1 MRNLV
6 LLAAIAALSACGP
19 TSPTGATTAA
29 PGPAASSG
37 ASPQSH
43 GALELSC
50 AGFADATLASLT
62 QRFGAANVVNQKIT
76 GAEGEESDGTVLFP
90 NDPARR
96 VEIAWRDPD
105 QHQGVASATV
115 SGVEGVRSLWTGPH
129 GVKLGQA
136 MADVQAAN
144 GRAFQASGFDWDY
157 GGMVT
162 DWKGGAFAPVDNCS
176 VQVGFQPG
184 AETQQAEGEASFASN
199 SPAMISRTPY
209 VSLFAVSFVQQSD

>member
-1 MRNLV
+1 MRKLLV
-6 LLAAIAALSACGP
+6 FAAIAALSACGP
-19 TSPTGATTAA
+19 PPREASTPPAA
-29 PGPAASSG
+29 PAAASG
-37 ASPQSH
+37 AALASSA
-43 GALELSC
+43 ALELSC

-76 GAEGEESDGTVLFP
+76 GAEGEESEGTVLFP
-90 NDPARR
+90 NDPTRR

-115 SGVEGVRSLWTGPH
+115 SGVEGVRSQWTGPH

-136 MADVQAAN
+136 MAAVQAAN
-144 GRAFQASGFDWDY
+144 GRAFQAAGFDWDY

-162 DWKGGAFAPVDNCS
+162 DWKGGAFAPADNCS

-199 SPAMISRTPY
+199 SPAMISRSPY